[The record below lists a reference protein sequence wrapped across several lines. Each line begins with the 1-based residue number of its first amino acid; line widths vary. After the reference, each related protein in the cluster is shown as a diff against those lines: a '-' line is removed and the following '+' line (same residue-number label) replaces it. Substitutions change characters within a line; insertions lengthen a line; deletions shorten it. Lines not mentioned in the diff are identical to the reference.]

1 MNPTDLYN
9 DLKIENETP
18 GEDGNPTENEN
29 SEDTENPGEDE
40 NSEDT
45 ENPTEDET
53 PEDTENPTEDE
64 NPEEGENPG
73 EDENPEDAADPMQE
87 ILDGIRE
94 SLGEKDQNVD
104 SLVESVRSLIDVMST
119 DALSFSVDDLP
130 FNGWRGW
137 EYPVR
142 MEYSVY
148 PWGAGHW
155 MDAADRLESPDA
167 LLARYNE
174 LLGLCQS
181 GGTLKDFYVRYIWD
195 DLDSDGWEKI
205 VFDYEA
211 NEEPAITELPFDGWR
226 DWEYPVRME
235 YSVYPWG
242 AGYWMDHTETFDTP
256 DALLARYNEILDL
269 CQDGGTLKDFYVRY
283 IVENPG
289 SDERIVF
296 DYEAVAPAPEEPAE
310 DLTPA
315 VLEVLQSIDSR
326 LEIMGADLST
336 VSENSMADYDDMRIM
351 QEQNNVLQFHL
362 LVTSIGLGF
371 TVFLLL
377 GYIIAH
383 GFWQRMRVG

>member
-9 DLKIENETP
+9 DLEIEDETP
-18 GEDGNPTENEN
+18 GEDGNL
-29 SEDTENPGEDE
+29 EDTENPEEGETPGEDE
-40 NSEDT
+40 N
-45 ENPTEDET
+45 
-53 PEDTENPTEDE
+53 PEDAETPTEDE

-73 EDENPEDAADPMQE
+73 GDENPGEDENPFQA
-87 ILDGIRE
+87 ILDDVRE
-94 SLGEKDQNVD
+94 SLGEKDQDVD

-119 DALSFSVDDLP
+119 DALPFSVADLP
-130 FNGWRGW
+130 FNGWRDW

-142 MEYSVY
+142 MEFSVY
-148 PWGAGHW
+148 PWGAGRW
-155 MDAADRLESPDA
+155 MDQAERFETPDD

-174 LLGLCQS
+174 ILGLCQS

-205 VFDYEA
+205 VYDYEA
-211 NEEPAITELPFDGWR
+211 KEEPAITELPFDGWR

-242 AGYWMDHTETFDTP
+242 AGYWMDQAENFDSP

-326 LEIMGADLST
+326 LEIMGEDLST
-336 VSENSMADYDDMRIM
+336 VSENSIAYYNDMRIM
-351 QEQNNVLQFHL
+351 QEQNNILQFHL

-383 GFWQRMRVG
+383 GFWQRMKAG